1 MHPMPPVH
9 AEQQLAPVGAPGLT
23 TGADPALHALNVI
36 PPPRWEQAIG

>member
-9 AEQQLAPVGAPGLT
+9 AEQQLAQLAHRFDHWRQTRT
-23 TGADPALHALNVI
+23 TRFERI